1 MRRPAH
7 VACAACV
14 AIAIAITSCAYP
26 DFQFTTDAS
35 TSAARVP
42 CGGKGDLCADGEVCC
57 LDHVNTD
64 DVCHKP
70 GECPAKH
77 SELYCNTPTSCPSG
91 LVCCA
96 SFSEI
101 TIKAGIIPDVIECRS
116 TCAAASTRPT
126 CENGAGCPDGLT
138 CQEMIKGYPG
148 YEICF

>member
-1 MRRPAH
+1 MRRAAH
-7 VACAACV
+7 VTRIARV
-14 AIAIAITSCAYP
+14 ALAFALASCAYP

-42 CGGKGDLCADGEVCC
+42 CGGNGDLCADGEVCC
-57 LDHVNTD
+57 LDHVSTD

-96 SFSEI
+96 SFTG
-101 TIKAGIIPDVIECRS
+101 TIQPGVIPDVIECRS
-116 TCAAASTRPT
+116 TCSTASTRPT
-126 CENGAGCPDGLT
+126 CENGAGCPSGLT
-138 CQEMIKGYPG
+138 CQDMIKGYPG